1 MASRFRVAAA
11 AGAVNLA
18 AVTFFLLR
26 FSRHGVGFGFYHM
39 DLNVYRIGSQVWLHG
54 GNLYGVIPRTSN
66 GRELPFTYP
75 PLAAVLLSPLAMVP
89 MVLAGTALTLV
100 SIALTG
106 VVLRVFARSLSL
118 TWGSRFWFWWLLP
131 LAVFLEPVRST
142 LGFGQIDVVLMAL
155 VSLDCLLPSLRGKRG
170 ILTGL
175 AAAVKLTPA
184 AFILFFLLRGDRRAA
199 ATSALS
205 FAAFTAAGFAL
216 DWHDSVRYW
225 TSEVFDT
232 SRVGSPS
239 FASNQ
244 SLQGVLARAGLA
256 PGTQAGTAVWLG
268 LSAAVAIVAVIGM
281 RRAFALGEPSW
292 ALSLN
297 AFAALLISPISWTH
311 HWVWAVPG
319 LLVLVV
325 LARRRSWR
333 AGLAAFCAGFVIFMV
348 SPPWLLPHEGD
359 AALHWAPWQ
368 QVAGD
373 SYAIIAVI
381 LLVLSARLALVSRPT
396 APVQAEM
403 QRPLVGLRD
412 LPDRPFREQASPHTD
427 QGEQP
432 V

>member
-1 MASRFRVAAA
+1 VAHRFRVAAA
-11 AGAVNLA
+11 ASALNLA

-26 FSRHGVGFGFYHM
+26 FSRHEAGFGFYHM
-39 DLNVYRIGSQVWLHG
+39 DLDVYRIGSQVWLRG
-54 GNLYGVIPRTSN
+54 GNLYGPIPRIST
-66 GRELPFTYP
+66 GRALPFTYP
-75 PLAAVLLSPLAMVP
+75 PLAAVLLSPLAVVP
-89 MVLAGTALTLV
+89 MVVADTALTLV

-106 VVLRVFARSLSL
+106 VVLRVFARSLRL
-118 TWGSRFWFWWLLP
+118 TWGSRSRFWWLLP
-131 LAVFLEPVRST
+131 LTVFLEPVRST
-142 LGFGQIDVVLMAL
+142 LGFGQINVVLMAL
-155 VSLDCLLPSLRGKRG
+155 VSLDCLLPCLRWKRG

-205 FAAFTAAGFAL
+205 FGALTAAGYAL
-216 DWHDSVRYW
+216 DWHDSVCYW
-225 TSEVFDT
+225 TTDVFDT

-256 PGTQAGTAVWLG
+256 PGTSAGTAAWLA

-281 RRAFALGEPSW
+281 RRAFAVGEPSW

-311 HWVWAVPG
+311 HWVWAAPG
-319 LLVLVV
+319 LLVLAV

-333 AGLAAFCAGFVIFMV
+333 AGLASSWGGFVIFMV
-348 SPPWLLPHEGD
+348 SPPWLLPHYGNAE
-359 AALHWAPWQ
+359 LQWAPWE

-373 SYAIIAVI
+373 SYAIIAVTV
-381 LLVLSARLALVSRPT
+381 LVLAVRLPLVRRPT
-396 APVQAEM
+396 ASVQVEV
-403 QRPLVGLRD
+403 QRPRVSD
-412 LPDRPFREQASPHTD
+412 QDQKRECC
-427 QGEQP
+427 
-432 V
+432 

>member
-1 MASRFRVAAA
+1 MANRFRVAAA

-39 DLNVYRIGSQVWLHG
+39 DLDVYRIGSRVWLRG
-54 GNLYGVIPRTSN
+54 GNLYGPIPRTSN

-75 PLAAVLLSPLAMVP
+75 PLAAALLSPLAVVP
-89 MVLAGTALTLV
+89 MVVAGTALTLV

-106 VVLRVFARSLSL
+106 VVLQVFARSLAL
-118 TWGSRFWFWWLLP
+118 TWRSRFTFWWLLP

-142 LGFGQIDVVLMAL
+142 LGFGQINVVLMAL
-155 VSLDCLLPSLRGKRG
+155 VSLDCLLPALRWPRG

-199 ATSALS
+199 RTAVLS
-205 FAAFTAAGFAL
+205 FGAFTVAGFAL

-225 TSEVFDT
+225 TTVVFDT
-232 SRVGSPS
+232 SRPGSPF

-244 SLQGVLARAGLA
+244 SLQGVFARAGLA
-256 PGTQAGTAVWLG
+256 PGTSAGIAVWLA
-268 LSAAVAIVAVIGM
+268 LSAAVVIVAVIGM
-281 RRAFALGEPSW
+281 RRAFAAGEPAW

-311 HWVWAVPG
+311 HWVWVAPG
-319 LLVLVV
+319 LLVLAV
-325 LARRRSWR
+325 LARRLSWR
-333 AGLAAFCAGFVIFMV
+333 AGLVAFCGGSVIFMV
-348 SPPWLLPHEGD
+348 SPPWLLPNNGD
-359 AALHWAPWQ
+359 AELHWAPWE

-373 SYAIIAVI
+373 SYAIIAVT
-381 LLVLSARLALVSRPT
+381 LLVLAVRFPLVTSLELRRVRETCAPRSPELLLVSRK
-396 APVQAEM
+396 EHHE
-403 QRPLVGLRD
+403 R
-412 LPDRPFREQASPHTD
+412 
-427 QGEQP
+427 
-432 V
+432 

>member
-1 MASRFRVAAA
+1 MGRSVDLCVMANRFRVAAA
-11 AGAVNLA
+11 AGAANVA
-18 AVTFFLLR
+18 AATFFLLR

-39 DLNVYRIGSQVWLHG
+39 DLDVYRIGSQVWLHG
-54 GNLYGVIPRTSN
+54 GNLYGTIPRTST

-75 PLAAVLLSPLAMVP
+75 PLAAALLSPLAVVP
-89 MVLAGTALTLV
+89 MVVAGTVLSVL

-118 TWGSRFWFWWLLP
+118 TWGSRFGFWWLLP

-170 ILTGL
+170 ILTGV

-205 FAAFTAAGFAL
+205 FGAFTAAGFAL
-216 DWHDSVRYW
+216 DWHGSVRYW
-225 TSEVFDT
+225 TTDVFDT

-244 SLQGVLARAGLA
+244 SLQGVFARAGLA
-256 PGTQAGTAVWLG
+256 PGTSGGTAVWLA
-268 LSAAVAIVAVIGM
+268 LSAAVTIVAVIGM
-281 RRAFALGEPSW
+281 RRALALGVPSW
-292 ALSLN
+292 ALTLN
-297 AFAALLISPISWTH
+297 AFAALLISPVSWTH

-319 LLVLVV
+319 LLVLAV

-333 AGLAAFCAGFVIFMV
+333 AGIAACCGGFVIFML
-348 SPPWLLPHEGD
+348 SPPWLLPHDGN

-381 LLVLSARLALVSRPT
+381 VLVLSARLPLVSRPT

-403 QRPLVGLRD
+403 QRLLVGLRD
-412 LPDRPFREQASPHTD
+412 LPDRP
-427 QGEQP
+427 P
-432 V
+432 VS